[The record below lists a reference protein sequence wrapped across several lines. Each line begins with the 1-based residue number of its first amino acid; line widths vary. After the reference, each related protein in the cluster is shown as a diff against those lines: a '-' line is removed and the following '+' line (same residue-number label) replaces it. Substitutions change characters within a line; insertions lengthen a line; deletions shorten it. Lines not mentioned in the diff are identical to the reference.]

1 IIRFFVNRTIKF
13 RGYLYGDRFMEK
25 LQLSE
30 SCKSL
35 RHADCA
41 ECMCSC
47 HVPGTIENLARKIS
61 LLDKKSPG
69 IGETI

>member
-1 IIRFFVNRTIKF
+1 
-13 RGYLYGDRFMEK
+13 MEK